1 MSSSLI
7 PAGNSAEIV
16 LKALLMTLPHNIG
29 SALAILLLAMP
40 GCVHTPPG
48 TSVEL
53 ALAKKAELIRL
64 PNTSAVTA
72 SGHKVQPPEPELPNL
87 DDRIEAVA
95 EAYTRG
101 KFAMADGHDKE
112 AIAAFE
118 ETVRLDPTHTE
129 AWQSLA
135 LLYEKTGSEKKAMA
149 ALRKSKGVA
158 TQ

>member
-1 MSSSLI
+1 LSSSLI
-7 PAGNSAEIV
+7 PTGISAEIV
-16 LKALLMTLPHNIG
+16 LKAPLMTLRRNIG
-29 SALAILLLAMP
+29 SALAILLSAMS

-64 PNTSAVTA
+64 PNQSAVTA
-72 SGHKVQPPEPELPNL
+72 SGHKTRPPEPELPNL

-135 LLYEKTGSEKKAMA
+135 LLYERTGSEKKAMA
-149 ALRKSKGVA
+149 AYRKSKGIT

>member
-1 MSSSLI
+1 
-7 PAGNSAEIV
+7 
-16 LKALLMTLPHNIG
+16 MTLRRNIEAFLT
-29 SALAILLLAMP
+29 SVLVTMP

-48 TSVEL
+48 TSVEV

-64 PNTSAVTA
+64 PTQSAATA
-72 SGHKVQPPEPELPNL
+72 SGHKVRPAAPELPDL

-101 KFAMADGHDKE
+101 KFALSSGHNDE

-118 ETVRLDPTHTE
+118 DTVRLDPTHAE
-129 AWQSLA
+129 AWQNLA
-135 LLYEKTGSEKKAMA
+135 LLYERTGSEKKALA
-149 ALRKSKGVA
+149 AFRKSKGLA